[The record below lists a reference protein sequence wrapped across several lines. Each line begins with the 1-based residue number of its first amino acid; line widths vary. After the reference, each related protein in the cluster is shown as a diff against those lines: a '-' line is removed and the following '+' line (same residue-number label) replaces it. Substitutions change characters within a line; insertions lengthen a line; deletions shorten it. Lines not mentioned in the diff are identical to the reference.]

1 MMISGYQS
9 KILAMYDSIRDE
21 EAKKL
26 KERIAEI
33 ENKYPEIID
42 IDNKVKQLSLQMS
55 LAILRSND
63 GNKTLEEY
71 KNKIMDLRAQ
81 KYEMLVSKGY
91 DTEYLNLHYRCNKCK
106 DTGYINGN
114 VKCSCYKPKLIS
126 LYYDNSSLKD
136 IVKEKNFSK
145 FNLSLFSTHKGEEKY
160 SPRKNMEN
168 IYGYIL
174 NNYIKNFDSIDT
186 NLLFYGSPG
195 SGKSYLSYCIA
206 KELLDLGHL
215 VVYKT
220 SDELIRDLREVRFNN
235 NTNLEDLLINCD
247 LLIIDDLGA
256 EQRNDFSITELFN
269 LLNKKLLHKKKML
282 ISTNI
287 SLGYFS
293 KLYSER
299 IYSRLIGDFK
309 LFKFYSEDIRIELN
323 LKKMKNS

>member
-1 MMISGYQS
+1 MISGYQS

-33 ENKYPEIID
+33 EKKYPEIID

-106 DTGYINGN
+106 DTGYIRGN
-114 VKCSCYKPKLIS
+114 IKCSCYKPKLIS

-145 FNLSLFSTHKGEEKY
+145 FNLSLFSTHRGEEKY

-168 IYGYIL
+168 ICGYII
-174 NNYIKNFDSIDT
+174 NNYIKDFDSIDT

-220 SDELIRDLREVRFNN
+220 SDELINDLREVRFNN
-235 NTNLEDLLINCD
+235 NSNLEDLLVNCD

-256 EQRNDFSITELFN
+256 EQRNDFSTTEFFN

-323 LKKMKNS
+323 LKKMKNN